1 MHVNCSAATVTFGT
15 SGGLQTVSLCCC
27 GTPSRRYGSVCFA
40 GAGLLLCGEHDSESK
55 MKHAPFA
62 PMARI
67 GNKLEKHLFVSGK
80 GNNDEIA
87 DGAPQKEI

>member
-1 MHVNCSAATVTFGT
+1 
-15 SGGLQTVSLCCC
+15 
-27 GTPSRRYGSVCFA
+27 
-40 GAGLLLCGEHDSESK
+40 

-62 PMARI
+62 PKARI

-87 DGAPQKEI
+87 DSAPQKEI